1 MENSQAIS
9 SKGEHVFES
18 YFLPFKEGT
27 QPTVTD
33 VGAAEGSAASDAD
46 LMKQAF

>member
-1 MENSQAIS
+1 VENSQAVS
-9 SKGEHVFES
+9 SKGEHVSES
-18 YFLPFKEGT
+18 YFLPFVEGT

-33 VGAAEGSAASDAD
+33 VGAASGSATSDAD